1 MSIKSH
7 AFGRVT
13 LTGRDAKK
21 FRNQVV
27 YGKPKAAAA
36 KSVRRGVELS
46 RQLQQSGKFV
56 RKIKL
61 QQA

>member
-1 MSIKSH
+1 MSIQSH

-27 YGKPKAAAA
+27 YGKPKAAA
-36 KSVRRGVELS
+36 KESVKRGVKLS
-46 RQLQQSGKFV
+46 RTLHKSGQVKV
-56 RKIKL
+56 TLRPNK
-61 QQA
+61 A